1 MTDFISLFDPISIVL
16 ITIGGIL
23 IGMGVHFIPVGG
35 APAAM
40 AQATGVGTGTV
51 QLAAGAGLTGLISAG
66 FMYHMLGNDG
76 LTNIE
81 LIQVMV
87 SGAVGAMI
95 MIAVTMF
102 IGQLVYVYC
111 VGVPPVSAKVD
122 KDPITGDI
130 QDIYVSKGTEGH
142 GIPTVSFVSGV
153 IGGLLGGMGGSLI
166 YAILMNAG
174 YPEQIQTS
182 LGPNPEIVALA
193 GIFSAGVFYVNAV
206 VASYNI
212 GGTIEGFH
220 DPKFKRVPK
229 AIISCLIASLLC
241 AAIAV
246 PIMGGLI

>member
-1 MTDFISLFDPISIVL
+1 MTDFISLFDPISIIL

-23 IGMGVHFIPVGG
+23 IGLGVHFIPVGG

-229 AIISCLIASLLC
+229 AIICCLIASLLC

>member
-1 MTDFISLFDPISIVL
+1 MPIDLISIAL
-16 ITIGGIL
+16 ITLGGAL
-23 IGMGVHFIPVGG
+23 IGLGVHFIPVGG

-66 FMYHMLGNDG
+66 YMHNFLATAPGGFGTSDFI
-76 LTNIE
+76 LV
-81 LIQVMV
+81 LA

-95 MIAVTMF
+95 MITVTMF

-122 KDPITGDI
+122 KDPITGDR
-130 QDIYVSKGTEGH
+130 QDIYVSQGTEGH
-142 GIPTVSFVSGV
+142 GVPTVSFVSGT
-153 IGGLLGGMGGSLI
+153 IGALFGGIGGSLV
-166 YAILMNAG
+166 YVQLM
-174 YPEQIQTS
+174 QI
-182 LGPNPEIVALA
+182 GDNPSIALA
-193 GIFSAGVFYVNAV
+193 GIFATGVFYVNAV
-206 VASYNI
+206 LASYNI

-241 AAIAV
+241 AVIAV
-246 PIMGGLI
+246 PIMGGVR

>member
-153 IGGLLGGMGGSLI
+153 IGGLLGGTGGSLI

-174 YPEQIQTS
+174 YPESIRS
-182 LGPNPEIVALA
+182 IAGPSPEIVALA

-229 AIISCLIASLLC
+229 AIICCLIASLLC